1 MVNFRNFFKPGSKY
15 QVVQRD
21 IPQPTRSD
29 KIHAFHSIL
38 AMLAQIQQDD
48 HPLKTEDVMAAK
60 PPSASERKQL
70 KLSNAFAHLA
80 VTDHEVVAATLY
92 APEGLAVMTWMQDE
106 EPDGHDKPEA
116 AQGTPKAKF
125 WEKMLW
131 VFTTNTRSTD
141 HEPNS
146 AYRKECPRV
155 VGATPPPGYP
165 TADDPKTNLDVYLR
179 EFPKNW

>member
-1 MVNFRNFFKPGSKY
+1 MRNVKNFFKPGPKEL
-15 QVVQRD
+15 VQGN
-21 IPQPTRSD
+21 ISPTRLD

-38 AMLAQIQQDD
+38 AILAQIQQED
-48 HPLKTEDVMAAK
+48 PLKTEDVMAAQ

-106 EPDGHDKPEA
+106 EPDGHEKPEA
-116 AQGTPKAKF
+116 DQGTPKANF
-125 WEKMLW
+125 WERMLW

-141 HEPNS
+141 HQPNS
-146 AYRKECPRV
+146 AYRKECPRI

-165 TADDPKTNLDVYLR
+165 MAGDPKTNLYEYLH